1 MHHTNDDTEMAT
13 IRRSGSG
20 WQVLIRRKN
29 YVGPRSRTFLSRD
42 LAQSW
47 ADAVE
52 ERTKT
57 VFRDVPIT
65 LGEAINDYINGPLLL
80 HRSAEN
86 EKYPLRVT
94 AESWLGDIPLKDL
107 QIKHFAVWRDER
119 LLKVKPNTVMRE
131 LRILR
136 VLIDWAKDERGAE
149 IKDNPARHLR
159 VRGTGD
165 ARAPFFTDQDEKR
178 LLYELSQMSNKNH
191 LRLTKLALATGF
203 RRSELLSLTW
213 KNIDLNKKLLYI
225 YRKNCAATDNYSAP
239 RLIPLPGKAKKIL
252 EELSERHG
260 KIIDLTKGA
269 ARHGFDKAR
278 KRAGLETLRFHDLR
292 HIAISRMWSSG
303 MNALEISACSGHRDI
318 KMLMRYSHYQL
329 SF

>member
-1 MHHTNDDTEMAT
+1 MAT

-20 WQVLIRRKN
+20 WQVLIRSKN
-29 YVGPRSRTFLSRD
+29 YVGPRSRTFLSKD

-47 ADAVE
+47 TNAVE
-52 ERTKT
+52 ERTKK
-57 VFRDVPIT
+57 VLNNIPLT

-86 EKYPLRVT
+86 EKYPLKVT
-94 AESWLGDIPLKDL
+94 ASSWLGDIPLSDL

-136 VLIDWAKDERGAE
+136 VLLDWVKDERGAE

-165 ARAPFFTDQDEKR
+165 ARAPFFTNEDEKR
-178 LLYELSQMSNKNH
+178 LLFELSQMSNPNH
-191 LRLTKLALATGF
+191 LRLTKLALTTGF

-213 KNIDLNKKLLYI
+213 RNINLEKNTI
-225 YRKNCAATDNYSAP
+225 YVQRKECAARGRSSSM
-239 RLIPLPGKAKKIL
+239 RMVPLPHKAKDLLRSFKNK
-252 EELSERHG
+252 EG
-260 KIIDLTKGA
+260 KIINLTEGS
-269 ARHGFDKAR
+269 ARNGFESAR
-278 KRAGLETLRFHDLR
+278 KKAGLESLRFHDLR
-292 HIAISRMWSSG
+292 HIAISRMWSYG
-303 MNALEISACSGHRDI
+303 MNALEISACSGHKDI

-329 SF
+329 TY

>member
-1 MHHTNDDTEMAT
+1 
-13 IRRSGSG
+13 
-20 WQVLIRRKN
+20 
-29 YVGPRSRTFLSRD
+29 
-42 LAQSW
+42 LAESW

-52 ERTKT
+52 ERTKKFLNDIP
-57 VFRDVPIT
+57 VT

-136 VLIDWAKDERGAE
+136 VLLDWVRDERGAE
-149 IKDNPARHLR
+149 IKDNPARQLR

-178 LLYELSQMSNKNH
+178 LLYELSQMSNPNH
-191 LRLTKLALATGF
+191 LRLTKLALTTGF
-203 RRSELLSLTW
+203 RRSELLSMTW
-213 KNIDLNKKLLYI
+213 RNIDLKKKLLYI
-225 YRKNCAATDNYSAP
+225 YRKNCAAIDNSSGL
-239 RLIPLPGKAKKIL
+239 RLVPLPEKARKIL
-252 EELSERHG
+252 EESQQRNGKVIELS
-260 KIIDLTKGA
+260 KGA
-269 ARHGFDKAR
+269 ARNGFDKAR
-278 KRAGLETLRFHDLR
+278 KKAGLETLRFHDLR
-292 HIAISRMWSSG
+292 HIAISRMWRSG
-303 MNALEISACSGHRDI
+303 MNALEISSCSGHRDI
-318 KMLMRYSHYQL
+318 KMLMRYSHFQL
-329 SF
+329 SI

>member
-1 MHHTNDDTEMAT
+1 MAT

-52 ERTKT
+52 ERTKK
-57 VFRDVPIT
+57 VLNDIPVT

-136 VLIDWAKDERGAE
+136 VLIDWARDERGAE

-165 ARAPFFTDQDEKR
+165 ARAPFLTNEDEKR
-178 LLYELSQMSNKNH
+178 LLFELSQMSNPNH

-213 KNIDLNKKLLYI
+213 RNIDLKKKLLYI
-225 YRKNCAATDNYSAP
+225 YRKNCAAIDNSSGM
-239 RLIPLPGKAKKIL
+239 RLVPFPEKAQKIL
-252 EELSERHG
+252 EELQRRDG
-260 KIIDLTKGA
+260 KVIELSKGS

-278 KRAGLETLRFHDLR
+278 KKAGLETLRFHDLR

>member
-1 MHHTNDDTEMAT
+1 MAT

-29 YVGPRSRTFLSRD
+29 YVGPRSRTFLSKD
-42 LAQSW
+42 LAESW

-52 ERTKT
+52 ERTKRVLNDT
-57 VFRDVPIT
+57 PVT
-65 LGEAINDYINGPLLL
+65 LEEAISDYIKGPLLL

-165 ARAPFFTDQDEKR
+165 ARAP
-178 LLYELSQMSNKNH
+178 YY
-191 LRLTKLALATGF
+191 
-203 RRSELLSLTW
+203 RSSV
-213 KNIDLNKKLLYI
+213 N
-225 YRKNCAATDNYSAP
+225 
-239 RLIPLPGKAKKIL
+239 
-252 EELSERHG
+252 
-260 KIIDLTKGA
+260 
-269 ARHGFDKAR
+269 
-278 KRAGLETLRFHDLR
+278 
-292 HIAISRMWSSG
+292 
-303 MNALEISACSGHRDI
+303 
-318 KMLMRYSHYQL
+318 Q
-329 SF
+329 

>member
-1 MHHTNDDTEMAT
+1 MAT

-52 ERTKT
+52 ERTKK
-57 VFRDVPIT
+57 VLNDIPVT

-94 AESWLGDIPLKDL
+94 AESWLGDIPLSDL
-107 QIKHFAVWRDER
+107 QIRHFAVWRDER

-136 VLIDWAKDERGAE
+136 VLIDWARDERGAE

-165 ARAPFFTDQDEKR
+165 ARAPFLTSEDEKR
-178 LLYELSQMSNKNH
+178 LLFELSQMSNKNH

-213 KNIDLNKKLLYI
+213 RNIDLKKKLLYI
-225 YRKNCAATDNYSAP
+225 YRKNCAAIDNSSGM
-239 RLIPLPGKAKKIL
+239 RLVPFPEKAQKIL
-252 EELSERHG
+252 EELQGRDG
-260 KIIDLTKGA
+260 KVIELSKGS

-278 KRAGLETLRFHDLR
+278 KKAGLETLRFHDLR
-292 HIAISRMWSSG
+292 HIAISRMWRSG

-318 KMLMRYSHYQL
+318 KMLMRYSHFQL
-329 SF
+329 SI

>member
-1 MHHTNDDTEMAT
+1 MAT

-29 YVGPRSRTFLSRD
+29 YIGPRSRTFLSRD
-42 LAQSW
+42 LAKSW

-52 ERTKT
+52 ERSKK
-57 VFRDVPIT
+57 VFKDIPVT
-65 LGEAINDYINGPLLL
+65 LGEAINDYINGPLLM
-80 HRSAEN
+80 HRSAEH
-86 EKYPLRVT
+86 EKYPLKVT
-94 AESWLGDIPLKDL
+94 AESWLGDIPLSDL
-107 QIKHFAVWRDER
+107 QIRHFALWRDEK

-136 VLIDWAKDERGAE
+136 VLIDWVRDERGAE

-165 ARAPFFTDQDEKR
+165 ARAPFFTNEDEKR
-178 LLYELSQMSNKNH
+178 LLFELSQMSNKNH

-213 KNIDLNKKLLYI
+213 RNIDLKKKLIYI
-225 YRKNCAATDNYSAP
+225 YRKNCAATDNSSAP
-239 RLIPLPGKAKKIL
+239 RLIPLPYKAKKIL
-252 EELSERHG
+252 GELTERQG

>member
-1 MHHTNDDTEMAT
+1 MAT

-20 WQVLIRRKN
+20 WQVLIRKKN

-42 LAQSW
+42 LAESW

-52 ERTKT
+52 ERTKK
-57 VFRDVPIT
+57 VFPNIPIT
-65 LGEAINDYINGPLLL
+65 LGDAISDYINGPLLL

-94 AESWLGDIPLKDL
+94 AKSWLGDIPLKDL
-107 QIKHFAVWRDER
+107 QIRHFVVWRDER

-136 VLIDWAKDERGAE
+136 VLIDWAKDERGAY
-149 IKDNPARHLR
+149 IKDNPARYLK
-159 VRGTGD
+159 VKGIGD
-165 ARAPFFTDQDEKR
+165 ARAPFFTDEDEKK
-178 LLYELSQMSNKNH
+178 LLYELSQMSNQNH
-191 LRLTKLALATGF
+191 LKLTKLALTTGF
-203 RRSELLSLTW
+203 RRSELLSLSW
-213 KNIDLNKKLLYI
+213 RNLDLEKNKIYVQRKECAARGNSTSMRIVPLPSKAKKLL
-225 YRKNCAATDNYSAP
+225 RSFENKEGKV
-239 RLIPLPGKAKKIL
+239 LP
-252 EELSERHG
+252 
-260 KIIDLTKGA
+260 LTKGS
-269 ARHGFDKAR
+269 ARNGFDKAR
-278 KRAGLETLRFHDLR
+278 KRAGLDTLRFHDLR
-292 HIAISRMWSSG
+292 HIAISRMWSYG

>member
-1 MHHTNDDTEMAT
+1 MAT

-52 ERTKT
+52 ERTKK
-57 VFRDVPIT
+57 VLNDIPVT

-94 AESWLGDIPLKDL
+94 AESWLGDLPLCAL
-107 QIKHFAVWRDER
+107 QIRHFAVWRDER

-136 VLIDWAKDERGAE
+136 VLIDWARDERGAE
-149 IKDNPARHLR
+149 IKDNPARQLR

-178 LLYELSQMSNKNH
+178 LLHELSEMSNPNH

-269 ARHGFDKAR
+269 ARHGIDKAR

>member
-1 MHHTNDDTEMAT
+1 MAT

-29 YVGPRSRTFLSRD
+29 YTGPRSRNFLSRD
-42 LAQSW
+42 LAESW

-52 ERTKT
+52 ERTKK
-57 VFRDVPIT
+57 VFPNIPIT

-94 AESWLGDIPLKDL
+94 AESWLGDLPLCAL
-107 QIKHFAVWRDER
+107 QIRHFAVWRDER

-136 VLIDWAKDERGAE
+136 VLIDWARDERGAE
-149 IKDNPARHLR
+149 IKDNPARQRR

-165 ARAPFFTDQDEKR
+165 ARAPFFTDEDEKK
-178 LLYELSQMSNKNH
+178 LLYELSQMSNPNH
-191 LRLTKLALATGF
+191 LRLTKLALTTGF

-213 KNIDLNKKLLYI
+213 RNIDLKKRI
-225 YRKNCAATDNYSAP
+225 ICVYRKNCAATDNSSAP
-239 RLIPLPGKAKKIL
+239 RLIPLPCKAKKIL
-252 EELSERHG
+252 DELSERQG
-260 KIIDLTKGA
+260 KIIDLTKGE

-303 MNALEISACSGHRDI
+303 MNALEISTCSGHRDI

>member
-1 MHHTNDDTEMAT
+1 MAT

-42 LAQSW
+42 LAKSW

-52 ERTKT
+52 ERTKK
-57 VFRDVPIT
+57 VLNDIPVT

-94 AESWLGDIPLKDL
+94 AESWLGDIALSDL
-107 QIKHFAVWRDER
+107 QIRHFAVWRDER
-119 LLKVKPNTVMRE
+119 LVKVKPNTVMRE

-136 VLIDWAKDERGAE
+136 VLLDWARDERGAE
-149 IKDNPARHLR
+149 LQDNPARHLR

-165 ARAPFFTDQDEKR
+165 ARAPFFTDQDEQR
-178 LLYELSQMSNKNH
+178 LLFELSQMSNQNH
-191 LRLTKLALATGF
+191 LRLAKLALATGF

-213 KNIDLNKKLLYI
+213 RNIDLKKKLIYI
-225 YRKNCAATDNYSAP
+225 YSKNCAATDNSSAP
-239 RLIPLPGKAKKIL
+239 RLIPLPCKAKKIL
-252 EELSERHG
+252 GELSERQG
-260 KIIDLTKGA
+260 KIINLTKGA

>member
-52 ERTKT
+52 ERTKKG
-57 VFRDVPIT
+57 FPDIPIT

-119 LLKVKPNTVMRE
+119 LMKVKPNTVMRE

-136 VLIDWAKDERGAE
+136 VLIDWARDERGAE

-159 VRGTGD
+159 VRGTGC
-165 ARAPFFTDQDEKR
+165 
-178 LLYELSQMSNKNH
+178 LLYTS
-191 LRLTKLALATGF
+191 
-203 RRSELLSLTW
+203 
-213 KNIDLNKKLLYI
+213 D
-225 YRKNCAATDNYSAP
+225 AAD
-239 RLIPLPGKAKKIL
+239 
-252 EELSERHG
+252 E
-260 KIIDLTKGA
+260 
-269 ARHGFDKAR
+269 
-278 KRAGLETLRFHDLR
+278 
-292 HIAISRMWSSG
+292 
-303 MNALEISACSGHRDI
+303 
-318 KMLMRYSHYQL
+318 
-329 SF
+329 

>member
-20 WQVLIRRKN
+20 WQALIRRKN

-42 LAQSW
+42 LAESW

-52 ERTKT
+52 ERTKK
-57 VFRDVPIT
+57 VFRDIPIT
-65 LGEAINDYINGPLLL
+65 LGEAINDYINGPLLM

-136 VLIDWAKDERGAE
+136 VLIDWARDERGVE

-165 ARAPFFTDQDEKR
+165 ARAPFFTNEDEKR

-203 RRSELLSLTW
+203 RRSELLNLTW
-213 KNIDLNKKLLYI
+213 KNIDLKKNKIYVQRKECAARGGPNSMRIVPLPSNAKKLL
-225 YRKNCAATDNYSAP
+225 RSFESKE
-239 RLIPLPGKAKKIL
+239 GKVF
-252 EELSERHG
+252 SF
-260 KIIDLTKGA
+260 TKGA
-269 ARHGFDKAR
+269 ARNGFDKAR

-303 MNALEISACSGHRDI
+303 MNALEISACSGHSDI
-318 KMLMRYSHYQL
+318 KMLMRYSHFQL
-329 SF
+329 AI

>member
-1 MHHTNDDTEMAT
+1 MAT
-13 IRRSGSG
+13 IRRSGRG

-42 LAQSW
+42 LAESW
-47 ADAVE
+47 ADAIE
-52 ERTKT
+52 NRARKIIPNIP
-57 VFRDVPIT
+57 FT
-65 LGEAINDYINGPLLL
+65 LEEAINDYINGPLLL

-94 AESWLGDIPLKDL
+94 AGSWLGDIPLGDL
-107 QIKHFAVWRDER
+107 KIRHFAVWRDER

-149 IKDNPARHLR
+149 IKGNPARNLR

-165 ARAPFFTDQDEKR
+165 ARSPFFNNEDEKK
-178 LLYELSQMSNKNH
+178 LLNELGKLTDKNH
-191 LRLTKLALATGF
+191 LLLTELALATGF

-213 KNIDLNKKLLYI
+213 RNIDLKTKLLYI
-225 YRKNCAATDNYSAP
+225 YRKNCAAKDNSP
-239 RLIPLPGKAKKIL
+239 EIRVVPIPDKAGKIL
-252 EELSERHG
+252 EELSGRDG

-269 ARHGFDKAR
+269 ARHGFDRAR
-278 KRAGLETLRFHDLR
+278 KKAGLETLRFHDLR
-292 HIAISRMWSSG
+292 HIAISRMWASG

-318 KMLMRYSHYQL
+318 KMLMRYSHFQL
-329 SF
+329 SK

>member
-1 MHHTNDDTEMAT
+1 MAT

-29 YVGPRSRTFLSRD
+29 YVGPRSRTFLSKD
-42 LAQSW
+42 LAESW
-47 ADAVE
+47 ADAIE
-52 ERTKT
+52 KRTKK
-57 VFRDVPIT
+57 VFPDVPIT
-65 LGEAINDYINGPLLL
+65 LEEAINDYINGPLLL

-94 AESWLGDIPLKDL
+94 AESWLGDIPLSDL
-107 QIKHFAVWRDER
+107 QIRHFAVWRDER

-136 VLIDWAKDERGAE
+136 VLIDWVRDERGVE

-165 ARAPFFTDQDEKR
+165 ARAPFFTDQDEKK

-191 LRLTKLALATGF
+191 LRLTKLALTTGF

-213 KNIDLNKKLLYI
+213 RNIDLKKRIIYI
-225 YRKNCAATDNYSAP
+225 YRKNCAATDNSSAP
-239 RLIPLPGKAKKIL
+239 RLIPLPCKAKKIL
-252 EELSERHG
+252 DELSERQG
-260 KIIDLTKGA
+260 IIIDLTKGA